1 MPAFLVDVPAPQRRV
16 LVAGL
21 GGRVAVPG
29 LGQSLVRIDRRRG
42 FPVPEAIGR
51 GRPFGRTGK
60 AARSRE
66 KDRRGHGVRV
76 VGPWGGL
83 TVEMGRLHWQ
93 KITPSATKQAVGF

>member
-16 LVAGL
+16 LVAGH

-51 GRPFGRTGK
+51 GRPFARTCK
-60 AARSRE
+60 VARSRE
-66 KDRRGHGVRV
+66 KDRGRALVRV
-76 VGPWGGL
+76 G
-83 TVEMGRLHWQ
+83 GRLE
-93 KITPSATKQAVGF
+93 A